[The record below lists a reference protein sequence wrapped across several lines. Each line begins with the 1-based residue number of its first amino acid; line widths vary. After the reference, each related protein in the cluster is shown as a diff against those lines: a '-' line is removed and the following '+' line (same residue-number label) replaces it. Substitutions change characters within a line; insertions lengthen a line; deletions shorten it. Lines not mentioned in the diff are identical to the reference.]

1 MAAYDEGKRTLSQ
14 DYRYTAPNGDVLWAR
29 CVVNLTKR
37 PVSGDII
44 LFSAVSD
51 ITQEKLTE
59 AIVDRVIAMQY
70 DYLACL
76 DAKHGTIVMFISNT
90 PSLLAEEARVGCNY
104 EMVMRSYNK
113 RCVTAADYEAC
124 TQFMCLDNVMR
135 ILNQEKR
142 CILSI
147 AVEEQGE
154 LRTKQVEF
162 FYVDKESQL
171 IALVRSDYTETQ
183 RRQLEQ
189 EAALQAA
196 LAEAQKANRAKSDFL
211 SSMSHDIRTPLNGI
225 IGMTYLTK
233 EMDLPEKVLENLD
246 KIDVSSQFLLSL
258 INDVLDMAKAESG
271 KIELQLEPYEAGEFQ
286 RYLQAVILPLCESKQ
301 QKFIVDIQAVTTVTP
316 LMDKLRV
323 NQIFFNLLSNAVKYT
338 PEGGTITY
346 RLREHVSSAGQ
357 LVLHCDIC
365 DTGVGISK
373 EFLPRLFEPFTQE
386 ERQAGEIAK
395 GTGLGLA
402 IVKRLLELM
411 GGTISVQSSIGK
423 GTTFSLQVAFDC
435 IPAGEENKA
444 AAYTGPADSYDQL
457 QGRRVLLC
465 EDHPLNQEIAKALLV
480 EMGMIV
486 DVAGNGKVG
495 VAMFEASIRGFYDI
509 ILMDIRMPFM
519 NGYEAMAMIRDL
531 QRPDAKNVPILA
543 MTADAFSDDVQRAFA
558 SGMNGHI
565 AKPINPEMLFSTILS
580 LIT

>member
-233 EMDLPEKVLENLD
+233 EMDLP
-246 KIDVSSQFLLSL
+246 
-258 INDVLDMAKAESG
+258 
-271 KIELQLEPYEAGEFQ
+271 
-286 RYLQAVILPLCESKQ
+286 
-301 QKFIVDIQAVTTVTP
+301 
-316 LMDKLRV
+316 
-323 NQIFFNLLSNAVKYT
+323 
-338 PEGGTITY
+338 
-346 RLREHVSSAGQ
+346 
-357 LVLHCDIC
+357 
-365 DTGVGISK
+365 
-373 EFLPRLFEPFTQE
+373 
-386 ERQAGEIAK
+386 
-395 GTGLGLA
+395 
-402 IVKRLLELM
+402 
-411 GGTISVQSSIGK
+411 
-423 GTTFSLQVAFDC
+423 
-435 IPAGEENKA
+435 
-444 AAYTGPADSYDQL
+444 
-457 QGRRVLLC
+457 
-465 EDHPLNQEIAKALLV
+465 
-480 EMGMIV
+480 
-486 DVAGNGKVG
+486 
-495 VAMFEASIRGFYDI
+495 
-509 ILMDIRMPFM
+509 
-519 NGYEAMAMIRDL
+519 
-531 QRPDAKNVPILA
+531 
-543 MTADAFSDDVQRAFA
+543 
-558 SGMNGHI
+558 
-565 AKPINPEMLFSTILS
+565 
-580 LIT
+580 